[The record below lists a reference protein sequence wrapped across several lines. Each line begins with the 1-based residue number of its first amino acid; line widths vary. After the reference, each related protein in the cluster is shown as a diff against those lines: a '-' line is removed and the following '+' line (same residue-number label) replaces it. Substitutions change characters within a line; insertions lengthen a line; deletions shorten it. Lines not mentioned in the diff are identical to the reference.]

1 MPNSDTWPRGVSVE
15 TISNMDTARSCDSV
29 ISINSACSE
38 DSMEHLSAEEK
49 ACLMYLEETIES
61 LDLQEDS
68 GFSNDEPDPANLR
81 RKHGG
86 SETLPEPSN
95 LLSMLVERCR
105 TEASG
110 ESANP
115 DPQTSALD
123 LSEVP
128 DHIPPDPVRA
138 LSEPTSGSTTPV
150 PAPHSSELS
159 LSADVDP
166 QSGAAKAE
174 LFAKPPG
181 EMDLAFIPP
190 PSDFMDEPE
199 SPTSPQMDSA
209 VSSPVSKPTIML
221 EVLRQRVSAKSTSS
235 SAPSSPTPLR
245 STPETPAPISPSS
258 VSPVPVSPASPS
270 SSSPSLASPSLAF
283 PSLSSPSLSS
293 PSPASPSLSSPSL
306 ASPILASP
314 SFTPLEK
321 PLELSS
327 APSSHPSSPQTLAPP
342 GPSEPKSPPAVAPKP
357 KKLPP
362 NIILKSHKSTGHE
375 SSVGHLSPSTT
386 GLMDPQ
392 KVRMEALRKLG
403 LLKSEE
409 YDSVPAHKS
418 VQTRRS
424 WASSPLSP
432 TSPKSASPV
441 PSVHT
446 LVPAQTPSPHIPSEP
461 LPDIIPVPTAF
472 SDDAFAGDSPL
483 LNKKLLCSAGGG
495 VKSATLERS
504 GMGLSSYMESLEHD
518 KQTLGQLRNN
528 RPRPA
533 SLGSKKDF
541 SGAGGVAIAGG
552 VASTEVGSGK
562 PGPSS
567 SQHSDNSQKLPRSQ
581 GISVL
586 ICPRGQ
592 SEEARREAL
601 KKLGLLRD

>member
-1 MPNSDTWPRGVSVE
+1 
-15 TISNMDTARSCDSV
+15 
-29 ISINSACSE
+29 SE

-68 GFSNDEPDPANLR
+68 GFSNDEPDP
-81 RKHGG
+81 G
-86 SETLPEPSN
+86 SYK
-95 LLSMLVERCR
+95 CR

-209 VSSPVSKPTIML
+209 V
-221 EVLRQRVSAKSTSS
+221 
-235 SAPSSPTPLR
+235 
-245 STPETPAPISPSS
+245 
-258 VSPVPVSPASPS
+258 
-270 SSSPSLASPSLAF
+270 
-283 PSLSSPSLSS
+283 
-293 PSPASPSLSSPSL
+293 PASPSLSSPSL